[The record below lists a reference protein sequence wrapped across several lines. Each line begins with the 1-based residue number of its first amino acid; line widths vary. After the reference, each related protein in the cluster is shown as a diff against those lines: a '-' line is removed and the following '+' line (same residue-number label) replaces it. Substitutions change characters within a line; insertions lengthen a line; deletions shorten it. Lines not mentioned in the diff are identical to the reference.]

1 MSSPAADYAELLP
14 FTSSDRFGVEVMRTW
29 YRTQT
34 FARHT
39 HPYFTVG
46 IMLRGVGTLWSAGV
60 TSTLRPGDVVLI
72 PPGEVHTGGLDD
84 RGGVL
89 SYMALHIP
97 VELVGVAAQSQS
109 VPVAASANFGTRI
122 LADEGIA
129 RALRHI
135 DAAVDAGADTMTVEA
150 EILAAIDFVARYGA
164 GLSHSTEPAGRGEP
178 EFVRFARAVIDD
190 CYADSGRVSLHALAA
205 LAGVSPFHLARE
217 FKRVSGLAPHQYLIQ
232 TRIHHAARL
241 LVEGLPISDAAATVG
256 FADQSH
262 LTTHFRRHVGV
273 TPATWRRA
281 HRGQGRPRPGAG

>member
-1 MSSPAADYAELLP
+1 
-14 FTSSDRFGVEVMRTW
+14 MRTW
-29 YRTQT
+29 YRTQS

-89 SYMALHIP
+89 SYLALHIP
-97 VELVGVAAQSQS
+97 AALVGAAAQGQFTL
-109 VPVAASANFGTRI
+109 ANFGTRI
-122 LADEGIA
+122 LADAEIA
-129 RALRHI
+129 PTLRQI
-135 DAAVDAGADTMTVEA
+135 DAAIDSRAESLAVEGD
-150 EILAAIDFVARYGA
+150 ILSAIDFVARYGA
-164 GLSHSTEPAGRGEP
+164 GLSDGIEPARRGEP
-178 EFVRFARAVIDD
+178 EFVRLARSAIDD

-217 FKRVSGLAPHQYLIQ
+217 FKRASGLAPHQYVIQ

-241 LVEGLPISDAAATVG
+241 LAGGLAISDVAATVG

-262 LTTHFRRHVGV
+262 LTTHFKRHVGV

-281 HRGQGRPRPGAG
+281 HRGQGGPRASAG